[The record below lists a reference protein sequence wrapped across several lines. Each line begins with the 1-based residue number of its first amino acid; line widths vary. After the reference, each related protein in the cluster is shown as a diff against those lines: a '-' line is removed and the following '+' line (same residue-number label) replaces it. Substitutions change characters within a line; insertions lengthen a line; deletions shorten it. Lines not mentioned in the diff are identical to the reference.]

1 MNYVFES
8 LIRVVIVE
16 INKDGTR
23 NLTEEKL
30 VKLGGSLK

>member
-16 INKDGTR
+16 INKDRTR
-23 NLTEEKL
+23 NVTEEKL